1 MHETV
6 DKRDEGPRKDPWCQ
20 LAAQILKDLQYLKRV
35 DNKELSTRLVAV
47 GVDES
52 PRQVS
57 NKINR
62 GKFSLVF
69 FLQCLKALGV
79 EGFEVNWATLQGEQ
93 AGPSLSVKNVK
104 NSGRC
109 QSEPG

>member
-6 DKRDEGPRKDPWCQ
+6 GKGDEGPGKDPWCQ

-35 DNKELSTRLVAV
+35 DNKALSARLVDV
-47 GVDES
+47 GLDES

-69 FLQCLKALGV
+69 FLQCLKAL
-79 EGFEVNWATLQGEQ
+79 EVDGLEVDWKTLQGEQ
-93 AGPSLSVKNVK
+93 ASPSLSVKNVK
-104 NSGRC
+104 YASSR
-109 QSEPG
+109 QSEPN